1 MCRHRVVPATRM
13 ESNMKSFKTGM
24 AVSLLALC
32 LAVPAMAQSLALP
45 DYMTADHSMRASK
58 VIGMPVY
65 NEHGEKIGVID
76 DITLP
81 ASGGEVSA
89 VLSVGGYLGTAPKLV
104 KVPLSHV
111 QLTTNKPMM
120 PADKTTLMAMP
131 NYSYAGGGL

>member
-1 MCRHRVVPATRM
+1 M
-13 ESNMKSFKTGM
+13 ENNMKSLKTGL
-24 AVSLLALC
+24 AVSLLTLC

-45 DYMTADHSMRASK
+45 AYMTGDHSMRASK

-81 ASGGEVSA
+81 TAGGEVSA
-89 VLSVGGYLGTAPKLV
+89 VLSVGGYLGGAPKLV

-111 QLTTNKPMM
+111 QMTTEKPMM
-120 PADKTTLMAMP
+120 PADKTALMAMP
-131 NYSYAGGGL
+131 NYNYAGGGL

>member
-1 MCRHRVVPATRM
+1 M
-13 ESNMKSFKTGM
+13 ESNMKSLKTGV

-45 DYMTADHSMRASK
+45 AYMTGDHAMRASK

-65 NEHGEKIGVID
+65 NERGEKIGVID

-81 ASGGEVSA
+81 AAGGEVSA
-89 VLSVGGYLGTAPKLV
+89 ILQVGGYVGAPKLV

-111 QLTTNKPMM
+111 QLTTEKPMM
-120 PADKTTLMAMP
+120 PADKTALMAMP
-131 NYSYAGGGL
+131 NYTYSGGGGG